1 MKEGCAALRAMT
13 AREGPSGLQAHK
25 QALQYLEQ
33 VLSSLQPSGQLGL

>member
-1 MKEGCAALRAMT
+1 MKEGCAARRAMT

-33 VLSSLQPSGQLGL
+33 VVSSLQPSGQLGL